1 MSAIDDLINQIPDKG
16 LRERIKKE
24 TDRLQ
29 HNKKFGLVFEEH
41 LPECTPLYN
50 VKIKVGSKVAVK
62 GKSINKI
69 FKVTNINNEIVTCVR
84 LGQKKEIK
92 YSLSKLVSVAEFGD
106 PIYPYLKKMDIN
118 LKMITMFS
126 VRHNL

>member
-69 FKVTNINNEIVTCVR
+69 FKVTNINNEIVT
-84 LGQKKEIK
+84 
-92 YSLSKLVSVAEFGD
+92 
-106 PIYPYLKKMDIN
+106 
-118 LKMITMFS
+118 
-126 VRHNL
+126 